1 MFVVRDW
8 IELDEF
14 GLGLANGKYYIEQES
29 KRVSV
34 NLIVVVTY
42 FYRCWKHE
50 IHVVQCTCYI
60 YLSVFTFN
68 SIHSIHQLTTE

>member
-50 IHVVQCTCYI
+50 IHVVHVIFICRDSHLTVYI
-60 YLSVFTFN
+60 LSINLPLN
-68 SIHSIHQLTTE
+68 S

>member
-42 FYRCWKHE
+42 IYRCWKHE
-50 IHVVQCTCYI
+50 IHVIFICRDSHLTVYI
-60 YLSVFTFN
+60 LSIN
-68 SIHSIHQLTTE
+68 LPLNN